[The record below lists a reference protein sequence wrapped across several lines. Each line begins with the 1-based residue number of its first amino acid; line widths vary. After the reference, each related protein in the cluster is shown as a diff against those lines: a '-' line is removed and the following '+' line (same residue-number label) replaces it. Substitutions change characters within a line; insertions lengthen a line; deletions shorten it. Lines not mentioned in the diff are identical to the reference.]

1 MKVGDRRRLRP
12 GRGSDTSGRLELVWP
27 GKYGPDGQRTEPA
40 RTVESLVE
48 LERFPDRGGATPNLL
63 VAGDNLGILPALL
76 AEAGASAALVYAD
89 PPFLTGD
96 EFRTTRRRTGSA
108 AADGAERDGAEH
120 DRGEAGPGDAGRRE
134 AARHGAGDGELAYR
148 DRRPDGL
155 GGFAAML
162 APRLTLLRELL
173 RPGGALY
180 LHLDARTVHVA
191 KLICDDV
198 FGPAAFRNHLV
209 WVYGGRELARRR
221 YNAKHDDILFYAN
234 GPGHTFHPERIL
246 EPLLDSSR
254 RAMSRHVDDD
264 GRAYVIRYRRGG
276 GFAAR
281 DEPGRT
287 YRQHVPDGTLPR
299 DWFAVDYARKAER
312 TGYPTQKPVALV
324 ERILL
329 ASTDPGDLIVDP
341 FVGSGTTA
349 VAAAGLGRR
358 WMAADAS
365 PVAIATTRRRLLKVS
380 GTPAPFR
387 IAALP
392 GSVPPAGH
400 LAISAAGRDRDDGRL
415 DVDLT
420 GPDLGRVDA
429 WAVGTLE
436 RRDGAADVFVSRAS
450 TARAPWTGRVDLAIP
465 IDRAAA
471 TAGSMV
477 RAWDETGAATTV
489 PLEPLST

>member
-1 MKVGDRRRLRP
+1 MTADDRRRPRS
-12 GRGSDTSGRLELVWP
+12 GRSTGPSSRLELVWP
-27 GKYGPDGQRTEPA
+27 GKYGPDGRRSEPDRTLEP
-40 RTVESLVE
+40 LVE
-48 LERFPDRGGATPNLL
+48 LERFPGGDGATPNLL
-63 VAGDNLGILPALL
+63 VAGDNLRILPALL
-76 AEAGASAALVYAD
+76 GETTATAALVYAD

-96 EFRTTRRRTGSA
+96 EFRTTRRRRGPAATAGS
-108 AADGAERDGAEH
+108 GRDGA
-120 DRGEAGPGDAGRRE
+120 DTGLDGDEAGGHE
-134 AARHGAGDGELAYR
+134 AGDGDLAYR

-198 FGPAAFRNHLV
+198 FGAAAFRNHVV

-221 YNAKHDDILFYAN
+221 YNSKHDDILFYAN
-234 GPGHTFHPERIL
+234 GPGHAFHPERIL

-276 GFAAR
+276 GFAAV
-281 DEPGRT
+281 DQPGRT
-287 YRQHVPDGTLPR
+287 YRQHVPAGALPR

-329 ASTDPGDLIVDP
+329 ASTDPGDLVVDP

-358 WMAADAS
+358 WIGADAS
-365 PVAIATTRRRLLKVS
+365 PVAVATTRRRLLAIA
-380 GTPAPFR
+380 GPAAAFR
-387 IAALP
+387 VAALS
-392 GSVPPAGH
+392 GFVPPAGR
-400 LAISAAGRDRDDGRL
+400 LAVTASARAGDDGRL
-415 DVDLT
+415 RVDLG
-420 GPDLGRVDA
+420 GPDVERVDA
-429 WAVGTLE
+429 WAVGALE
-436 RRDGAADVFVSRAS
+436 RREGSPDVFVAIAAA
-450 TARAPWTGRVDLAIP
+450 ARDLWTGRLDPAIA

-471 TAGSMV
+471 EPELVV
-477 RAWDETGAATTV
+477 RAWDATGAATTA
-489 PLEPLST
+489 PLELLFA